1 VPCNLRSCI
10 RWNHLLLL
18 FSRATKKVFV
28 IFGCTVDAQWADCI
42 NGLSA
47 EWLIAAHPEER
58 IKVNGMAW
66 YSRV

>member
-1 VPCNLRSCI
+1 MQPEELHKVEPSTLAVLKS
-10 RWNHLLLL
+10 H
-18 FSRATKKVFV
+18 KKVFV
-28 IFGCTVDAQWADCI
+28 IFGCTGDAQWADCI